1 MVRRSTRLALL
12 SAALLAAAA
21 SGAATVSTTPLSL
34 LAASSVSVTP
44 DPAQQ
49 LTAMARAFRNN
60 DLGGL
65 LRTVLPEGRYEQLR
79 AEYEI
84 HRNKNIEE
92 DDRAEFARE
101 WGKLTA
107 PNAVDALMA
116 EIEPKLNEAR
126 PKAAGALLMAAGA
139 LQMAASGGAG
149 ELTASQQQSLQAV
162 LPGLQAWLSGTDFL
176 STETMREALGHLT
189 EAARGTGIR
198 SIDDFRSMSFDQMLS
213 RAGTMVGA
221 GKRALALYGLDV
233 NAIIDSLRIEV
244 LEVSGDRA
252 KVRTTVTL
260 FDAPVSTEHEL
271 RLVEGRWGGPQGFVG
286 WKHRHDHNDD
296 DTHDAVKVEI
306 EADA

>member
-21 SGAATVSTTPLSL
+21 SGAATLSTTPLTL
-34 LAASSVSVTP
+34 VAGSSISATP

-49 LTAMARAFRNN
+49 LTAMARAFRSN

-84 HRNKNIEE
+84 HRTKTIEE

-116 EIEPKLNEAR
+116 EIEPRLNEAR

-176 STETMREALGHLT
+176 STETMREALGYLT

-233 NAIIDSLRIEV
+233 NAIVDSLRIEV
-244 LEVSGDRA
+244 LEVNGDRA

-271 RLVEGRWGGPQGFVG
+271 RLVEGRWGGPHGFVG
-286 WKHRHDHNDD
+286 WKHRHDHEGDD
-296 DTHDAVKVEI
+296 ARESVKVEI